1 VARILLLAKLE
12 ETLVL
17 RGRRLDL
24 SANRYPGVV
33 QPQGY
38 EYLKEFRLDPF
49 PVFVYQVEA
58 LEIEKRVLMVHGENS
73 TVVEYEVRGA
83 CAECTLEL
91 RPLIAFRD
99 YHATT
104 HANDALNPEVRTEP
118 GRTSVSPYYGL
129 PTLHFAHDA
138 ASIETSAHWY
148 FNLEYDRERERGLDF
163 REDLFNPF
171 VLKFDL
177 AQHASATVI
186 ASTAVHAASAARAL
200 RVAEIER
207 RAGLVRQA
215 RRQDSLVR
223 SLMLAS
229 DAFIVRRGEGHSV
242 IAGYPWFADWGR
254 DAMITLPGLTL
265 VTGRPEIAKSVL
277 QAFARTVDQGM
288 LPNRFPDSGEAPEY
302 NTIDATLWMFVAV
315 ESLVRYT
322 SDLSFVKDQLYETLR
337 GIIDWHVRGTRYG
350 IRVDADGC
358 LTTRGEQLT
367 WMDAKVG
374 DWVVTPRRGKPVE
387 VQALW
392 YNAVRIMETLAGEFG
407 DAATRTR
414 CAELAEQLRASFP
427 HLFWNPAAGCLYDV
441 VDGERRDAAIR
452 PNQIFAVSLVHTL
465 LPDDQ
470 ARSVVQVVARE
481 LLTPYGLRT
490 LAPGDPNYHSRYE
503 GAQRSRD
510 GAYHQGTVWPWL
522 LGPFIGAYLKVNGRT
537 PQTLAKAAQC
547 LAAFPEH
554 LHMAGLGQISEIF
567 DGDPPH
573 HRRGCIAQAWSVAE
587 ILRAAVED
595 LEPGVRF

>member
-1 VARILLLAKLE
+1 MVLLSKLE

-17 RGRRLDL
+17 CGRRFDL

-38 EYLKEFRLDPF
+38 VYLKEFRLDPF
-49 PVFVYQVEA
+49 PIFVYQVEA
-58 LEIEKRVLMVHGENS
+58 LEIEKRVFMVNGENT
-73 TVVEYEVRGA
+73 TVIEYAVRGA

-91 RPLIAFRD
+91 HPLIAFRD

-118 GRTSVSPYYGL
+118 GRASITPYYGL
-129 PTLHFAHDA
+129 PTLYFAHDA
-138 ASIETSAHWY
+138 ASIETAAHWY

-171 VLKFDL
+171 ALKFNL
-177 AQHASATVI
+177 AQRGTATVI
-186 ASTAVHAASAARAL
+186 ASTVPREAGATPAL
-200 RVAEIER
+200 RQAEIER
-207 RAGLVRQA
+207 RATLLRRAPRPDPLV
-215 RRQDSLVR
+215 S

-229 DAFIVRRGEGHSV
+229 DAFIVRRGPGRSV

-265 VTGRPEIAKSVL
+265 ATGRPEIAKSIL

-315 ESLVRYT
+315 EALVRHT
-322 SDLSFVKDQLYETLR
+322 SDLRFVKAQLYETLR
-337 GIIDWHVRGTRYG
+337 GIIDWHARGTRYG
-350 IRVDADGC
+350 IHVDADGC

-367 WMDAKVG
+367 WMDARVG

-387 VQALW
+387 IQALW
-392 YNAVRIMETLAGEFG
+392 YNALRVMETLAGEFE
-407 DAATRTR
+407 DAATRSR
-414 CAELAEQLRASFP
+414 CVELAEQLRASFSR
-427 HLFWNPAAGCLYDV
+427 LFWNAATSCLYDV

-452 PNQIFAVSLVHTL
+452 PNQIFAVSLTHAL

-470 ARSVVQVVARE
+470 ARSVVEVVERE

-490 LAPGDPNYHSRYE
+490 LAPGDPNYHPRYE
-503 GAQRSRD
+503 GDQRSRD

-522 LGPFIGAYLKVNGRT
+522 LGPFITAYLKVHGRA
-537 PQTLAKAAQC
+537 PQTLAKVAQF

-554 LHMAGLGQISEIF
+554 LQTAGLGQISEIF

-573 HRRGCIAQAWSVAE
+573 RPLGCIAQAWSVAE
-587 ILRAAVED
+587 ILRALVED
-595 LEPGVRF
+595 IGGIPTR